1 MITDSLYNPGET
13 ASPLAGECM
22 ISYQDVSHAYDHATA
37 LDHVSLEIAAGET
50 VALIGPSGCGKS
62 TLLKLAVGL
71 TDAWRRARARGRT

>member
-1 MITDSLYNPGET
+1 
-13 ASPLAGECM
+13 M

-71 TDAWRRARARGRT
+71 VWAGGRTSAGGRAGAAGRITCSACGSESAT